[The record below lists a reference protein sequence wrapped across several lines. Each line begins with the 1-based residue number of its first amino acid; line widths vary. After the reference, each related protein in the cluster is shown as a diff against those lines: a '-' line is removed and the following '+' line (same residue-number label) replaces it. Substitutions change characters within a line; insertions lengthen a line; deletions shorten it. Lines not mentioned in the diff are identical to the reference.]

1 MDILRFRKEL
11 ISWGQ
16 EHFRSFPWRLTC
28 DPYYILMA
36 EVMLHR
42 TQAPRVQ
49 EIYQNFIRCYPNV
62 ETLVQAACEELEI
75 NLYSL
80 GLRWRINL
88 IQKLASEIVRRFDG
102 HVPQSKEDLAS
113 LPGVSDYISSAV
125 RCFAWNLPEALID
138 TNTVRV
144 VGRLYNLAT
153 RESSRRNSQFRH
165 LIAGLVDPVEPRV
178 YNYALLDLADTFC
191 TKKRPPDHGHCPVMK
206 FCLVGRYNQ
215 ASCSQI
221 KIAQAN

>member
-1 MDILRFRKEL
+1 M
-11 ISWGQ
+11 Q
-16 EHFRSFPWRLTC
+16 E
-28 DPYYILMA
+28 
-36 EVMLHR
+36 V
-42 TQAPRVQ
+42 
-49 EIYQNFIRCYPNV
+49 YQKFIRCYPNV
-62 ETLVQAACEELEI
+62 ESLAQAACVELETD
-75 NLYSL
+75 LYSL

-88 IQKLASEIVRRFDG
+88 IQKLASEISRRFDG

-125 RCFAWNLPEALID
+125 RCFAWNLPETLID

-153 RESSRRNSQFRH
+153 RDSSRRNSQFRH
-165 LIAGLVDPVEPRV
+165 LIAELVDPVEPRV
-178 YNYALLDLADTFC
+178 YNYALLDLADTVC
-191 TKKRPPDHGHCPVMK
+191 TKKRPPDHGHCPVME

-215 ASCSQI
+215 GSYSQI